1 MEIHSKKSLRRSE
14 ILSTAFKTILF
25 VLAGMPFLIT
35 GCASFPSGSSPRTQ
49 QASKPEPPHSQPEA
63 PKKTDSRTIAS
74 LRLTDQAQK
83 LIASNQPDQAIRII
97 EQAIAID
104 PTNGQNY
111 YFLAEAWLMKGD
123 RNQAMSFNRLAEIY
137 LETDAAWA
145 LKVTRQKERITIK

>member
-1 MEIHSKKSLRRSE
+1 MRRSE

-25 VLAGMPFLIT
+25 VLAGVPFLIT
-35 GCASFPSGSSPRTQ
+35 GCAGFPSGSSPRTQ
-49 QASKPEPPHSQPEA
+49 QAPKAVPPHSQPEA

-137 LETDAAWA
+137 LETDAAWV
-145 LKVTRQKERITIK
+145 LKVTRQKEKIIK